1 MPVVPNKEVVMG
13 INRQTLQAWLQKW
26 HNGEIPFDAPLGED
40 SYFSRVA
47 EEGVDLQPQLRAA
60 FELRESGQWDNDTYQ
75 IVRGLLEE
83 EYNVRPAE
91 HKGEATAT
99 FTPWAPEVKS
109 RPIPEGWSVD
119 SQGNLICTAP
129 ERSAM
134 TGRVQAAETVKPTR
148 ATKSTDP
155 VRSKSGRF
163 LPFVAEVWYYDPS
176 DWMVRRQV
184 FAAGQDAIAKAWQRA
199 KQLSESWAK
208 LGVKGGCVWVKYR
221 SGEMKGN
228 RWVFLADASGILATP
243 HEVTR
248 LQSQAQAH
256 GIRARVGERQS
267 SIKVA
272 VIEAMHKQ
280 NAMMRASG
288 NDLTCIDVPC
298 VEPDDPSE
306 IVYSI
311 RFQSGD
317 RRTITIHPLS
327 DDTDD
332 DGNVILAGHRK
343 RAYRLLL
350 DTPSGGVDSPRT
362 IMYVWYDEDGKP
374 HKQVIGRDAAITWAE
389 EQGEEEDEVLVKLHE
404 DFTEGR
410 ISDDEYVTKRGRRLM
425 QIDPP
430 DPYRR
435 GPTMH
440 NPPTRVDYVNGRHYW
455 GKARNTSTPGSRW
468 VGGMS
473 YLEAQLY
480 NMS

>member
-1 MPVVPNKEVVMG
+1 MG
-13 INRQTLQAWLQKW
+13 INRQTLQAWLREW
-26 HNGEIPFDAPLGED
+26 HEGTIPFDAPLGTD
-40 SYFSRVA
+40 SYFARVA

-83 EYNVRPAE
+83 EYNVKPAE
-91 HKGEATAT
+91 HKGDAQAT
-99 FTPWAPEVKS
+99 FTPWAPTVQS

-119 SQGNLICTAP
+119 DQGNLICTAP

-148 ATKSTDP
+148 AGKSADP
-155 VRSKSGRF
+155 VRSKGGRF

-176 DWMVRRQV
+176 DWMVKRQV
-184 FAAGQDAIAKAWQRA
+184 FASGREAIAKAWKRA
-199 KQLSESWAK
+199 KQISVSWAEH
-208 LGVKGGCVWVKYR
+208 GVKGGCVWVKYR
-221 SGEMKGN
+221 SGELKGN

-248 LQSQAQAH
+248 LHSQAIAH
-256 GIRARVGERQS
+256 GIRAKVGERMGTV
-267 SIKVA
+267 KA
-272 VIEAMHKQ
+272 AHIEAMHKQ
-280 NAMMRASG
+280 NEAMRAGG

-298 VEPDDPSE
+298 VEPDDPND
-306 IVYSI
+306 IVYSV

-317 RRTITIHPLS
+317 CRTITIAPLGDIK
-327 DDTDD
+327 DDSGEVT
-332 DGNVILAGHRK
+332 LAGHRK

-350 DTPSGGVDSPRT
+350 DTASGQCDSPST
-362 IMYVWYDEDGKP
+362 IKYVSYDGDTPEI
-374 HKQVIGRDAAITWAE
+374 HVIGRDEAINWAE
-389 EQGEEEDEVLVKLHE
+389 DQGEQEDEVLVQLHE

-410 ISDDEYVTKRGRRLM
+410 ISDEEYVAKRGRRLM
-425 QIDPP
+425 EIDPP

-440 NPPTRVDYVNGRHYW
+440 NPPTRVDYVNGRVNW
-455 GKARNTSTPGSRW
+455 QRARNTSTPGSRW

-473 YLEAQLY
+473 YFEAQLY
-480 NMS
+480 NGSF

>member
-1 MPVVPNKEVVMG
+1 MG

-40 SYFSRVA
+40 SYFARVA
-47 EEGVDLQPQLRAA
+47 EKGVDLQPQLRAA
-60 FELRESGQWDNDTYQ
+60 YSLRESGVWDNDTYQ
-75 IVRGLLEE
+75 TVRLLLEE
-83 EYNVRPAE
+83 EYNVKPAE

-99 FTPWAPEVKS
+99 FTPWAPTVQS

-119 SQGNLICTAP
+119 DQGNLICTAP

-148 ATKSTDP
+148 ATKSADP

-163 LPFVAEVWYYDPS
+163 LPFVAEVWYYEPS
-176 DWMVRRQV
+176 DWTFRRQV
-184 FAAGQDAIAKAWQRA
+184 FAIGRDAIAKAWQRA
-199 KQLSESWAK
+199 KQISTSWSK
-208 LGVKGGCVWVKYR
+208 LGVQGGCVWVKYR
-221 SGEMKGN
+221 AGELKGN

-248 LQSQAQAH
+248 LHSQAIAH
-256 GIRARVGERQS
+256 GIRAKVGERMCS
-267 SIKVA
+267 TKVKH
-272 VIEAMHKQ
+272 IEAMHEQ
-280 NAMMRASG
+280 NRALAASD

-311 RFQSGD
+311 RFHSGD
-317 RRTITIHPLS
+317 RRSITIAPLG
-327 DDTDD
+327 DTKDES
-332 DGNVILAGHRK
+332 GEVTLAGHRK

-350 DTPSGGVDSPRT
+350 DTPSSQCDSPRT
-362 IMYVWYDEDGKP
+362 IMYVWYDDEGKP
-374 HKQVIGRDAAITWAE
+374 HKQLIGRDEAINWAE
-389 EQGEEEDEVLVKLHE
+389 EQVEEEDEQLVELHRA
-404 DFTEGR
+404 FTDGE
-410 ISDDEYVTKRGRRLM
+410 ITDEEYVTKRGRRLM
-425 QIDPP
+425 EIDPP

-440 NPPTRVDYVNGRHYW
+440 RNATRVDYVNGRVNW
-455 GKARNTSTPGSRW
+455 QRARNTDTPGSRW

-473 YLEAQLY
+473 YFEAQLY
-480 NMS
+480 NANF